1 MYYRRDTP
9 CFTWWP
15 AYGRLAMV
23 AAYALVLAA
32 LAAVLGYIIELEAP
46 SLYPLHVAPLGH
58 GVTSCA
64 VALAAASLV
73 MFAAAVVWR
82 LAEPPRDVL
91 RRQVRRAIADP
102 RNGNPL
108 SLKEGQRV
116 PVVSCAEVERG
127 RYSVRLTA
135 GGTTPERL
143 EATTSAIS
151 ACLSGRYSRY
161 IVAATS
167 ADEAGSFVDLIVED
181 TALDWAIRAETV
193 ADLCATSPYMI
204 SIDQRT
210 AIDLRTSQ
218 SILVAGRT
226 RSGKTYGIIAML
238 LQVLARGA
246 DEHGSRVVIIDPKG
260 AELSRLPGVVS
271 PSVDGDMSPIIEAMR
286 SFDELRR
293 QRQAFLNELSEERGE
308 AVRWWDAGMNVSL
321 LFIDEYVSCRAML
334 ADKKQRDE
342 FDGLLRIAATMG
354 ASAGCYCVLC
364 VAQASVGDAGL
375 SSMVRNACTTRVL
388 FRPTPD
394 DARLMWPEGMG
405 SLPSRDYGLGA
416 ALFTTTDGV
425 HERPTPVQ
433 FPAMAFPEMAE
444 LRRLMADYGQGGGHA
459 MAPAPNPK

>member
-1 MYYRRDTP
+1 MYYRRYTP
-9 CFTWWP
+9 FFAWWSG
-15 AYGRLAMV
+15 YGRV
-23 AAYALVLAA
+23 AIV
-32 LAAVLGYIIELEAP
+32 AVLLLFLAVITAVVGCTITREAP
-46 SLYPLHVAPLGH
+46 RLHPLQVAPLGH

-64 VALAAASLV
+64 VALAAASVV
-73 MFAAAVVWR
+73 MIAAAVIWR
-82 LAEPPRDVL
+82 LVDPPRTVL

-108 SLKEGQRV
+108 ALKEGQRV
-116 PVVSCAEVERG
+116 PAVSCTEVDRG

-143 EATTSAIS
+143 EAATSAIS
-151 ACLSGRYSRY
+151 ACLSGRYGRY
-161 IVAATS
+161 IVASTS
-167 ADEAGSFVDLIVED
+167 ADEAGSFVDMIIED
-181 TALDWAIRAETV
+181 TAADWTIRADTV
-193 ADLCATSPYMI
+193 ADLCAASPYLVN
-204 SIDQRT
+204 IDQRT

-226 RSGKTYGIIAML
+226 RSGKTYGIISML

-260 AELSRLPGVVS
+260 AELSRIPGVVA
-271 PSVDGDMSPIIEAMR
+271 PSVDGDMSPILDAMR

-293 QRQAFLNELSEERGE
+293 HRQAFLNELSEERGE

-354 ASAGCYCVLC
+354 ASAGCYCILC

-375 SSMVRNACTTRVL
+375 PSMIRNACTTRVL

-394 DARLMWPEGMG
+394 DARLMWAEGMG

-425 HERPTPVQ
+425 HEQPTRVQ

-444 LRRLMADYGQGGGHA
+444 LRRLMVDYDQGGGHA
-459 MAPAPNPK
+459 MAPAPNAK